1 MSEIIKIHKTPGRI
15 RASYRLPVDMEGQGK
30 PYNGFRPLVPDDGD
44 YNGTGDVNRQKENYA
59 GGAIEGT
66 EYGNPSAS
74 PAAAENET
82 ESENE
87 YRRGFEEGR
96 VAAMQELQ
104 TTYDDEINEIRRL
117 MTEFVRSMYDQLDE
131 FKRKNKQFA
140 LRMAVAIAAK
150 IVKHEVLLH
159 DHVVLAQIKDALHKI
174 LGVEKIKVLVHP
186 QDEELV
192 RGEKNSLLASADSV
206 REIVIEP
213 DEKIERGGC
222 VIESMLG
229 NVDARISTQL
239 KNIHDALEEKTM
251 RGRKPQSKKQKEID
265 KVK

>member
-15 RASYRLPVDMEGQGK
+15 RVSYRLPVGMEGQGEF
-30 PYNGFRPLVPDDGD
+30 YNGFRPLVPDDGD

>member
-1 MSEIIKIHKTPGRI
+1 MSEIIKMHKPPGKI
-15 RASYRLPVDMEGQGK
+15 RASYRVPVDSEGRVEQFD
-30 PYNGFRPLVPDDGD
+30 GFRPLVPDYGD
-44 YNGTGDVNRQKENYA
+44 YTGTGDVNRQRGNYA
-59 GGAIEGT
+59 GDDNGVIDNA
-66 EYGNPSAS
+66 NPFAP
-74 PAAAENET
+74 PATAESQ
-82 ESENE
+82 SEADND
-87 YRRGFEEGR
+87 YRLGYEEGR
-96 VAAMQELQ
+96 KEATQELQ
-104 TTYDDEINEIRRL
+104 KTYDDEIKEIRRL
-117 MTEFVRSMYDQLDE
+117 MTDFVRSIYGQLDE
-131 FKRKNKQFA
+131 YKRKNKQFA
-140 LRMAVAIAAK
+140 LRMAVAIAGK

-159 DHVVLAQIKDALHKI
+159 DDVVLAQIKDALHKI

-192 RGEKNSLLASADSV
+192 RLEKSSLLASADSV

-265 KVK
+265 KVE